1 MGIVHW
7 RDSGLRAFD
16 FQIFLTCNLINK
28 SYEIANETIPEPLH
42 VIAQKKKSKRNLNR
56 IET

>member
-28 SYEIANETIPEPLH
+28 SYEIANETIPEPLY
-42 VIAQKKKSKRNLNR
+42 IMPPNLKAN
-56 IET
+56 